1 MPLPLAGFFVS
12 GIFAKFVSV
21 TIIAIIV
28 KVVVAIGITFVIFT
42 GFDTAITAIQT
53 TVINQ
58 LGALP
63 VATLAIFEKTGAV
76 DFINIQFSAMLSVI
90 AIKTSTAG
98 LKRLVFKQ

>member
-28 KVVVAIGITFVIFT
+28 KVVVAIGITFIIFT
-42 GFDTAITAIQT
+42 GFDTGITAIQA
-53 TVINQ
+53 TVTSQ

-63 VATLAIFEKTGAV
+63 SAVLAIFEKIGAV

-98 LKRLVFKQ
+98 IKRLVFKQ